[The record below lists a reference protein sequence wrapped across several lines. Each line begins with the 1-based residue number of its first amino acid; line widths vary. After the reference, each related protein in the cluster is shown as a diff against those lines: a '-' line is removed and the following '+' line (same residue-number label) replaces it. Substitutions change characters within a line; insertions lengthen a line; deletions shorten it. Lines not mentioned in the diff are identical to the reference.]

1 MCNHF
6 GPSVKPV
13 FKGEQVKCLS
23 PASESLPE
31 QTSAFRSEKPCS
43 FESSVWSLC
52 RHLGSSVKHLGAAQ
66 GAQCSSA
73 LRQEHDAPKGTQVH
87 QGCRWQSQ
95 GQVHFMEPSNPQ
107 WEGAWTLH
115 GELLENLS
123 IKQERRLHREH
134 VVKAPLHPLPLN
146 PPHPERSP
154 PFLGTSIASRRC
166 DLP

>member
-1 MCNHF
+1 MI
-6 GPSVKPV
+6 GWMPSVKPV
-13 FKGEQVKCLS
+13 FKGEQVKCLL
-23 PASESLPE
+23 PTSESLPE

-43 FESSVWSLC
+43 FDSSVCSLC
-52 RHLGSSVKHLGAAQ
+52 CHLGSSVKHLGAAQ

-95 GQVHFMEPSNPQ
+95 GQVHFMEPSNPE

-134 VVKAPLHPLPLN
+134 VVKAP
-146 PPHPERSP
+146 SP
-154 PFLGTSIASRRC
+154 PIAPEPPS
-166 DLP
+166 P